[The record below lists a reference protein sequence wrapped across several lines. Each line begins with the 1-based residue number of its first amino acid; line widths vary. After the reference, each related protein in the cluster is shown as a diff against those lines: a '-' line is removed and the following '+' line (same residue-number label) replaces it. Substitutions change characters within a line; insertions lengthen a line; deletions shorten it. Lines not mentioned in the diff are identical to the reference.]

1 MFPGGGRRL
10 TSFNYHSESEKRL
23 GNKREVA
30 GSWEYRRWPQTPN
43 KTMTSSPQF
52 EPNQSQARYQAAIT
66 VTPRRAGEMGKT
78 VTSSKSIWVG
88 EGQLKRIFAVSF
100 MCVTNCVSLECP
112 AWEFE
117 GIKIMHQC
125 SSAWLLSPRP
135 RPDCVHRFV
144 SRASLLSHAAPRD
157 PVRMTIFHENYSLG
171 ILSK

>member
-30 GSWEYRRWPQTPN
+30 GSWEYRRWPQTLN

-66 VTPRRAGEMGKT
+66 VTPRGAGEMGKT

-125 SSAWLLSPRP
+125 MAPEPRP
-135 RPDCVHRFV
+135 GPPVFTDLCHERL
-144 SRASLLSHAAPRD
+144 SLLCHTAPRD

>member
-117 GIKIMHQC
+117 GIKIMHQRR
-125 SSAWLLSPRP
+125 LSPRP
-135 RPDCVHRFV
+135 RPSPCSQICVASV
-144 SRASLLSHAAPRD
+144 SLTRPQRPSQDDHFS
-157 PVRMTIFHENYSLG
+157 
-171 ILSK
+171 